1 MLKPDRLVRRREVY
15 SITGMSRY
23 LIDLLEEAGEFPAR
37 VRVGQR
43 AVFWS
48 LNEVTAFV
56 ERTKEGCRLVAD
68 GSPRAHAEQSQPG
81 HRP

>member
-1 MLKPDRLVRRREVY
+1 LKNLDRLIRRNTVFE
-15 SITGMSRY
+15 ITGMSRY
-23 LIDLLEEAGEFPAR
+23 MVDILEAAGEFPAR

-56 ERTKEGCRLVAD
+56 ERTKQARDLSSALGVR
-68 GSPRAHAEQSQPG
+68 S
-81 HRP
+81 